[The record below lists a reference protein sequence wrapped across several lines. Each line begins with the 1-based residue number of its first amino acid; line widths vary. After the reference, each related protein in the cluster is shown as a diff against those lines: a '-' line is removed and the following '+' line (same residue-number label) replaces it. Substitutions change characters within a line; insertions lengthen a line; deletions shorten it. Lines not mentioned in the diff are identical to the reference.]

1 MTLYPSRP
9 RREPVDGL
17 TRSQLIERLRETE
30 DALAAGRE
38 GSDPRTTGDLRT
50 TNARLAKEI
59 EERTRAEDDFQL
71 ALDAAGMG
79 SWELFLA
86 TGAIHRSWRH
96 DQIFGYAELRP
107 SWSLNTALE
116 HFLTEDQP
124 LVKQAFAQAEF
135 MGSVDVE
142 ARIRRASDG
151 EIRWVHISGQTFY
164 AADTPTRIA
173 GVVTDVTH
181 RRAVEE
187 RLRQAQKIE
196 AIGQLTGGVAHDFN
210 NLLQVISGGL
220 QIMGRPGDPARERVY
235 NAMKQ
240 AVDRGAAL
248 CRQLL
253 AFARRQP
260 LRPEPVDLHRLIVG
274 MRDLLDRSL
283 RGDVQFRS
291 EFAQRL
297 WPVEVDPGELELV
310 IINLAV
316 NARDAMPTG
325 GVVTIS
331 AYNAPAV
338 ADHELTGDFVQL
350 DIVDTGIGMAPD
362 VLSHAFEPFFTTK
375 EVGKGSGLGLAQ
387 AHGFARASKGALR
400 IESTLGQGTKVS
412 LFLPRTLKTPA
423 CRDDTVVD
431 APAEPAA
438 SAGQVLLVE
447 DDDEVAALTVEMIK
461 ELGYDATRV
470 ASAEAALGALADRRP
485 IDIVFSDVMMPGR
498 MNGVELAQE
507 IRRRRP
513 NLPVL
518 LTSGYAEAA
527 NRSAAAHRI
536 KIIAK
541 PYRMDELRQALAAV
555 TEDSQNDSSG
565 EDTPPPA
572 P

>member
-1 MTLYPSRP
+1 MRSLCGERGSAARGCYMTDPSNQARDP
-9 RREPVDGL
+9 PERL
-17 TRSQLIERLRETE
+17 TRTQLLKRLREAE
-30 DALAAGRE
+30 AALAAIQ
-38 GSDPRTTGDLRT
+38 
-50 TNARLAKEI
+50 A
-59 EERTRAEDDFQL
+59 ERTRVTGDFQL

-86 TGAIHRSWRH
+86 TGAIRRSLRH
-96 DQIFGYAELRP
+96 DQIFGYGGLQL
-107 SWSLNTALE
+107 SWELNTTLE
-116 HFLTEDQP
+116 HFLAEERP
-124 LVKQAFAQAEF
+124 LVEHAFAQAELT
-135 MGSVDVE
+135 GSVDVE
-142 ARIRRASDG
+142 ARLRRASDG

-164 AADTPTRIA
+164 ADEAPTRIA
-173 GVVTDVTH
+173 GVITDVTH
-181 RRAVEE
+181 RRAVDE

-220 QIMGRPGDPARERVY
+220 QIMARPGDPAGRERVF

-240 AVDRGAAL
+240 AVERGASL

-260 LRPEPVDLHRLIVG
+260 LRPEPVDLNRLIVG
-274 MRDLLDRSL
+274 MHELLDRSL

-291 EFAQRL
+291 VFAESL

-310 IINLAV
+310 ILNLAV

-325 GVVTIS
+325 GIVTIS
-331 AYNAPAV
+331 ACNAPAL
-338 ADHELTGDFVQL
+338 ADHELIGDFVRL
-350 DIVDTGIGMAPD
+350 DISDTGIGMAAD

-387 AHGFARASKGALR
+387 AHGFARASRGAVR
-400 IESTLGQGTKVS
+400 IESTVGLGTKVS

-423 CRDDTVVD
+423 RSADSVAEQAADTAV
-431 APAEPAA
+431 A

-447 DDDEVAALTVEMIK
+447 DDDEVAALTVEMINQ
-461 ELGYDATRV
+461 LGYDTTRV
-470 ASAEAALGALADRRP
+470 ASAEAALGALADKRA

-518 LTSGYAEAA
+518 LTSGFAEAA
-527 NRSAAAHRI
+527 SRSAAAHRI
-536 KIIAK
+536 RIIPK
-541 PYRMDELRQALAAV
+541 PYRMDELREALAAV
-555 TEDSQNDSSG
+555 TQDDEKD
-565 EDTPPPA
+565 A
-572 P
+572 